1 MMRAFISNEKIMRTA
16 KFLITAA
23 LIGLAPHA
31 MASDEA
37 SGITL
42 TPGIGMSIFD
52 GQRGI
57 DKGPHVN
64 FGLGYRFDSPWAAEI
79 NYTTIDTDTKLTN
92 AEVEGPQ
99 WRVDSLYNLQSNSNI
114 KPFLSFG
121 VGTVKLGANDKET
134 QLNIGMG
141 VKYLF
146 SSNSALR
153 ADLKM
158 FRSNDQEHALDAG
171 LTIGYQY
178 TLGSA
183 GRAVSMSAPR
193 PAPTPAPMPVV
204 DPDTDGD
211 GVNDASDRCP
221 NTPAGV
227 SVDAKGCAL
236 DSDRDGVVDHR
247 DSCPSTFPPA
257 LVDGNGCYRVLEKSV
272 NIELNIQFDFDS
284 SRSLAAHAIEV
295 RKVADF
301 MAQYPSTSVVIEGHS
316 DSMGN
321 DDYNQRLSETRAAT
335 IANMLVE
342 EFRVDASRVSSIG
355 YGESKPK
362 ASNDTEAGRQRNRRA
377 VAVVAAILEA
387 NALP

>member
-1 MMRAFISNEKIMRTA
+1 MMRALSLPGKFMRTA

-23 LIGLAPHA
+23 LFGLAPHA
-31 MASDEA
+31 MANDEA

-42 TPGIGMSIFD
+42 TPGIGMSTFD
-52 GQRGI
+52 DQRGI

-64 FGLGYRFDSPWAAEI
+64 VGLGYRFDSPWAAEI

-99 WRVDSLYNLQSNSNI
+99 WRIDSLYNLQSNSNI

-178 TLGSA
+178 TIGSA
-183 GRAVSMSAPR
+183 GRAISM
-193 PAPTPAPMPVV
+193 PAPMHSPMPAV
-204 DPDTDGD
+204 DPDTDAD

-236 DSDRDGVVDHR
+236 DSDHDGVADHR

-257 LVDGNGCYRVLEKSV
+257 LVDDNGCYRVLERSV
-272 NIELNIQFDFDS
+272 NIELNVQFDFNS
-284 SRSLAAHAIEV
+284 SKSLTKHAIEV

-301 MAQYPSTSVVIEGHS
+301 MGQYPSTSVVIEGHT
-316 DSMGN
+316 DSKGN
-321 DDYNQRLSETRAAT
+321 DGYNQRLSEARAAT
-335 IANMLVE
+335 IANLLIE

-362 ASNDTEAGRQRNRRA
+362 ASNDTEAGRQHNRRA
-377 VAVVAAILEA
+377 VAVVASIVDT

>member
-1 MMRAFISNEKIMRTA
+1 MRTA

-23 LIGLAPHA
+23 LISLAPHA

-42 TPGIGMSIFD
+42 APGIGMSIFD

-57 DKGPHVN
+57 DKGPHVG

-99 WRVDSLYNLQSNSNI
+99 WRIDSLYNLQSNSNL

-134 QLNIGMG
+134 QLNLGMG
-141 VKYLF
+141 MKYLF

-183 GRAVSMSAPR
+183 GRAVSMSAPTPA
-193 PAPTPAPMPVV
+193 PAPTPMPVV

-227 SVDAKGCAL
+227 SVDAKGC
-236 DSDRDGVVDHR
+236 
-247 DSCPSTFPPA
+247 
-257 LVDGNGCYRVLEKSV
+257 YRVLEKAV
-272 NIELNIQFDFDS
+272 NIELNVQFDFDS
-284 SRSLAAHAIEV
+284 SRSLAEHAIEV

-301 MAQYPSTSVVIEGHS
+301 MGQYPSTSVVIEGHT
-316 DSMGN
+316 DSKGN
-321 DDYNQRLSETRAAT
+321 DDYNQRLSEARAAT

-377 VAVVAAILEA
+377 VAVVAAIVE
-387 NALP
+387 

>member
-1 MMRAFISNEKIMRTA
+1 MRTA
-16 KFLITAA
+16 KGLITAA

-31 MASDEA
+31 MASGEA

-42 TPGIGMSIFD
+42 TPGIGISIFD
-52 GQRGI
+52 GQRDI
-57 DKGPHVN
+57 NKGLHVS

-79 NYTTIDTDTKLTN
+79 NYTTIDTDIKLTN

-99 WRVDSLYNLQSNSNI
+99 WRIDSLYNLQSNSNI

-153 ADLKM
+153 ADVKM

-183 GRAVSMSAPR
+183 GRAVSMSAPM
-193 PAPTPAPMPVV
+193 PAPMPVV
-204 DPDTDGD
+204 DPDTDDD
-211 GVNDASDRCP
+211 GVNDASDRCS

-227 SVDAKGCAL
+227 SVGARGCTL
-236 DSDRDGVVDHR
+236 DSDSDGVADHS

-257 LVDGNGCYRVLEKSV
+257 LVDKNGCYRVLKKSV
-272 NIELNIQFDFDS
+272 NIELNVQFDFDS
-284 SRSLAAHAIEV
+284 SRSLTAHAIEV

-301 MAQYPSTSVVIEGHS
+301 MGQYPSTSVVIEGHT
-316 DSMGN
+316 DSKGN
-321 DDYNQRLSETRAAT
+321 DGYNQRLSEARATT
-335 IANMLVE
+335 IANLLVE
-342 EFRVDASRVSSIG
+342 EFRVDATRVSSMG

-362 ASNDTEAGRQRNRRA
+362 VSNDTEAGRQRNRRA
-377 VAVVAAILEA
+377 VAVVAAIVEA
-387 NALP
+387 NDLP

>member
-79 NYTTIDTDTKLTN
+79 NYTTIDTDIKLTN

-153 ADLKM
+153 ADVKM

-183 GRAVSMSAPR
+183 GRAVSMSAPM
-193 PAPTPAPMPVV
+193 PAPMPVV
-204 DPDTDGD
+204 DPDTDDD
-211 GVNDASDRCP
+211 GVNDASDRCS

-227 SVDAKGCAL
+227 SVGARGCTL
-236 DSDRDGVVDHR
+236 DSDSDGVADHS

-257 LVDGNGCYRVLEKSV
+257 LVDKNGCYRVLKKSV
-272 NIELNIQFDFDS
+272 NIELNVQFDFDS
-284 SRSLAAHAIEV
+284 SRSLTAHAIEV

-301 MAQYPSTSVVIEGHS
+301 MGQYPSTSVVIEGHT
-316 DSMGN
+316 DSKGN
-321 DDYNQRLSETRAAT
+321 DGYNQRLSEARATT
-335 IANMLVE
+335 IANLLVE
-342 EFRVDASRVSSIG
+342 EFRVDATRVSSMG

-362 ASNDTEAGRQRNRRA
+362 VSNDTEAGRQRNRRA